1 MTTRMSRGPLALAA
15 CALVLGA
22 CEGPN
27 LFTGPAPAGDDDAAP
42 VVLALDVPE
51 FVRPNDVLD
60 VEVNA
65 SAAEGIIALD
75 VRVVEGVVQQRTL
88 TFDPPRVS
96 LNAFTQFQLPRSLT
110 RTSITVRVEVED
122 RLGARSEPV
131 EVEIPVVHDDGAT
144 P

>member
-1 MTTRMSRGPLALAA
+1 MSRGLPALLAS
-15 CALVLGA
+15 ALVLGA

-27 LFTGPAPAGDDDAAP
+27 LFTGPAPAGGDDEVP

-60 VEVNA
+60 VEVDA
-65 SAAEGIIALD
+65 SAAEGITALD
-75 VRVVEGVVQQRTL
+75 VTVVEGVVQQRTL
-88 TFDPPRVS
+88 TFDPPRVN

-110 RTSITVRVEVED
+110 RTSILVRVEVED
-122 RLGARSEPV
+122 RLGRRSEPM
-131 EVEIPVVHDDGAT
+131 EVSIPVVQDDGPT